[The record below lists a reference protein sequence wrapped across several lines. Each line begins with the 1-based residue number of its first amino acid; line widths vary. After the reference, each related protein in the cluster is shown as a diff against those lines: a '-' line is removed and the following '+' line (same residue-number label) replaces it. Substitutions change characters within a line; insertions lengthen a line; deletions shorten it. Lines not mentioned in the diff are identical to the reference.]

1 MDFDREQFPHSWGK
15 KRLCLVS
22 NFKNCKVMIRRLIE
36 NYCLGGCLRQFFEL
50 DQFFSK
56 SVLKIV

>member
-1 MDFDREQFPHSWGK
+1 MDFDREQFPHSWGEK
-15 KRLCLVS
+15 GYALYQC
-22 NFKNCKVMIRRLIE
+22 FKNCKVMVRHFIE
-36 NYCLGGCLRQFFEL
+36 NYCLDGCLWQFFKL